1 MAAVFEKSEPLTEN
15 TGSKKAAVL
24 DPDIPG
30 FGSDQ
35 VLEKLTQ
42 GASDE

>member
-1 MAAVFEKSEPLTEN
+1 MEN
-15 TGSKKAAVL
+15 MGSKKGAVL